1 MSNLREII
9 RKKLKEISA
18 TNQGGAS
25 FSAGSGETYATPFAF
40 SKSSEPPKYY
50 YKLGYKP
57 VPNKIKGSGLQ
68 VKKLFEETD
77 EEIIDETELNEAP
90 PSEDITT
97 IGTNLKKTSPE
108 LKKFEDTLTNISKI
122 ELEEEDEILEEKKEK
137 TDVEKF
143 QETRLNE
150 FDQIQ
155 NELNS
160 LISNAKNQ
168 TIEYYTSNPGQ
179 FSIYKPTS
187 MALEYIK
194 KAKELLSK

>member
-1 MSNLREII
+1 MSNLKEII

-18 TNQGGAS
+18 TNQGGSS

-40 SKSSEPPKYY
+40 SKTSKPPKYY

-57 VPNKIKGSGLQ
+57 VPNKIKGSSLQ
-68 VKKLFEETD
+68 VKQLW
-77 EEIIDETELNEAP
+77 
-90 PSEDITT
+90 
-97 IGTNLKKTSPE
+97 
-108 LKKFEDTLTNISKI
+108 
-122 ELEEEDEILEEKKEK
+122 EEEKEK

-143 QETRLNE
+143 QEARLNE

-168 TIEYYTSNPGQ
+168 TIEYYTANPGQ

>member
-40 SKSSEPPKYY
+40 SKSSKPPKYY

-57 VPNKIKGSGLQ
+57 VPNKVKGSSLQ
-68 VKKLFEETD
+68 VKQLW
-77 EEIIDETELNEAP
+77 
-90 PSEDITT
+90 
-97 IGTNLKKTSPE
+97 
-108 LKKFEDTLTNISKI
+108 
-122 ELEEEDEILEEKKEK
+122 EEEKEK
-137 TDVEKF
+137 TDVKKF
-143 QETRLNE
+143 QEARLNE
-150 FDQIQ
+150 FDEIQ

-168 TIEYYTSNPGQ
+168 TIEYYTANPGQ

>member
-1 MSNLREII
+1 MSNLKEII

-40 SKSSEPPKYY
+40 SKSSKPPKYY

-57 VPNKIKGSGLQ
+57 VPNKIKGSSLQ
-68 VKKLFEETD
+68 VKQLW
-77 EEIIDETELNEAP
+77 
-90 PSEDITT
+90 
-97 IGTNLKKTSPE
+97 
-108 LKKFEDTLTNISKI
+108 
-122 ELEEEDEILEEKKEK
+122 EEEKEK
-137 TDVEKF
+137 TDVKKF
-143 QETRLNE
+143 QEARLNE
-150 FDQIQ
+150 FDEIQ

-168 TIEYYTSNPGQ
+168 TIEYYTANPGQ

>member
-1 MSNLREII
+1 MSNLKEII
-9 RKKLKEISA
+9 RKKLKEMSA

-40 SKSSEPPKYY
+40 SKSSKPPKYY

-57 VPNKIKGSGLQ
+57 VPNKVKGSSLQ
-68 VKKLFEETD
+68 VKQLFEE
-77 EEIIDETELNEAP
+77 E
-90 PSEDITT
+90 
-97 IGTNLKKTSPE
+97 
-108 LKKFEDTLTNISKI
+108 
-122 ELEEEDEILEEKKEK
+122 KEK
-137 TDVEKF
+137 TDVKKF
-143 QETRLNE
+143 QEARLNE
-150 FDQIQ
+150 FDEIQ

-168 TIEYYTSNPGQ
+168 TIEYYTANPGQ

>member
-1 MSNLREII
+1 MSNLKEII

-18 TNQGGAS
+18 TNQGGSS

-40 SKSSEPPKYY
+40 SKTTKPPKYY

-57 VPNKIKGSGLQ
+57 VSNKIKGSSLQ
-68 VKKLFEETD
+68 VKQLW
-77 EEIIDETELNEAP
+77 
-90 PSEDITT
+90 
-97 IGTNLKKTSPE
+97 
-108 LKKFEDTLTNISKI
+108 
-122 ELEEEDEILEEKKEK
+122 EEEKEK

-143 QETRLNE
+143 QEARLNE
-150 FDQIQ
+150 FDEIQ

-168 TIEYYTSNPGQ
+168 TIEYYTANPGQ

>member
-1 MSNLREII
+1 MSNLKEII
-9 RKKLKEISA
+9 KKKLKEMSA
-18 TNQGGAS
+18 TNQGGSS

-40 SKSSEPPKYY
+40 SKTSKPPKYY

-57 VPNKIKGSGLQ
+57 VPKKIKGSGLK
-68 VKKLFEETD
+68 VKQLW
-77 EEIIDETELNEAP
+77 
-90 PSEDITT
+90 
-97 IGTNLKKTSPE
+97 
-108 LKKFEDTLTNISKI
+108 
-122 ELEEEDEILEEKKEK
+122 EEEKEK

-143 QETRLNE
+143 QEARLNE

-168 TIEYYTSNPGQ
+168 TIEYYTANPGQ

>member
-1 MSNLREII
+1 MSNLKEII
-9 RKKLKEISA
+9 RKKLKEMSA

-40 SKSSEPPKYY
+40 SKTTKPPKYY

-68 VKKLFEETD
+68 VKQLW
-77 EEIIDETELNEAP
+77 
-90 PSEDITT
+90 
-97 IGTNLKKTSPE
+97 
-108 LKKFEDTLTNISKI
+108 
-122 ELEEEDEILEEKKEK
+122 EEEKEK
-137 TDVEKF
+137 TDVKKF
-143 QETRLNE
+143 QEARLNE
-150 FDQIQ
+150 FDEIQ

-168 TIEYYTSNPGQ
+168 TIEYYTANPGQ

>member
-1 MSNLREII
+1 MSNLKEII

-18 TNQGGAS
+18 TNQGGSS

-40 SKSSEPPKYY
+40 SKTTKPPKYY

-57 VPNKIKGSGLQ
+57 VPKKIKGSGLK
-68 VKKLFEETD
+68 VKQLW
-77 EEIIDETELNEAP
+77 
-90 PSEDITT
+90 
-97 IGTNLKKTSPE
+97 
-108 LKKFEDTLTNISKI
+108 
-122 ELEEEDEILEEKKEK
+122 EEEKEK

-143 QETRLNE
+143 QEARLNE

-168 TIEYYTSNPGQ
+168 TIEYYTANPGQ

>member
-1 MSNLREII
+1 MSNLKEII
-9 RKKLKEISA
+9 RKKLKEMSA
-18 TNQGGAS
+18 TNQGGSS

-40 SKSSEPPKYY
+40 SKTTNPPKYY

-57 VPNKIKGSGLQ
+57 VPNKIKGSSLQ
-68 VKKLFEETD
+68 VKQLW
-77 EEIIDETELNEAP
+77 
-90 PSEDITT
+90 
-97 IGTNLKKTSPE
+97 
-108 LKKFEDTLTNISKI
+108 
-122 ELEEEDEILEEKKEK
+122 EEEKEK
-137 TDVEKF
+137 TDVKKF
-143 QETRLNE
+143 QEARLNE
-150 FDQIQ
+150 FDEIQ

>member
-1 MSNLREII
+1 MDKLKDII
-9 RKKLKEISA
+9 KTKLKEMSA
-18 TNQGGAS
+18 TGQGGAS
-25 FSAGSGETYATPFAF
+25 MSAGQGEGYATPAAF
-40 SKSSEPPKYY
+40 SKKTNSKGTKDIYY
-50 YKLGYKP
+50 YKLGFKP

-68 VKKLFEETD
+68 VKKLW
-77 EEIIDETELNEAP
+77 
-90 PSEDITT
+90 
-97 IGTNLKKTSPE
+97 
-108 LKKFEDTLTNISKI
+108 
-122 ELEEEDEILEEKKEK
+122 EEEKEK
-137 TDVEKF
+137 TNVEKF
-143 QETRLNE
+143 QEIRLNE

-168 TIEYYTSNPGQ
+168 TIEYYTANPGQ

>member
-1 MSNLREII
+1 MNNLKEII
-9 RKKLKEISA
+9 RKKLKEMSA
-18 TNQGGAS
+18 TNQGGSS

-40 SKSSEPPKYY
+40 SKTSKPPKYY

-57 VPNKIKGSGLQ
+57 VPNKIKGSSLQ
-68 VKKLFEETD
+68 VKQLW
-77 EEIIDETELNEAP
+77 
-90 PSEDITT
+90 
-97 IGTNLKKTSPE
+97 
-108 LKKFEDTLTNISKI
+108 
-122 ELEEEDEILEEKKEK
+122 EEEKEK

-143 QETRLNE
+143 QEARLNE

>member
-1 MSNLREII
+1 MSNLKEII
-9 RKKLKEISA
+9 RKKLKEMSA

-40 SKSSEPPKYY
+40 SKTSKPPKYY

-57 VPNKIKGSGLQ
+57 VPNKIKGSGLK
-68 VKKLFEETD
+68 VKQLW
-77 EEIIDETELNEAP
+77 
-90 PSEDITT
+90 
-97 IGTNLKKTSPE
+97 
-108 LKKFEDTLTNISKI
+108 
-122 ELEEEDEILEEKKEK
+122 EEEKEK

-143 QETRLNE
+143 QEARLNE

-168 TIEYYTSNPGQ
+168 TIEYYTANPGQ

>member
-1 MSNLREII
+1 MSNLKEII
-9 RKKLKEISA
+9 RKKLKEMSA
-18 TNQGGAS
+18 TNQGGSS

-40 SKSSEPPKYY
+40 SKTTKPPKYY

-57 VPNKIKGSGLQ
+57 VPNKIKGSSLQ
-68 VKKLFEETD
+68 VKQLW
-77 EEIIDETELNEAP
+77 
-90 PSEDITT
+90 
-97 IGTNLKKTSPE
+97 
-108 LKKFEDTLTNISKI
+108 
-122 ELEEEDEILEEKKEK
+122 EEEKEK

-143 QETRLNE
+143 QEARLNE

-168 TIEYYTSNPGQ
+168 TIEYYTANPGQ

>member
-40 SKSSEPPKYY
+40 SKSSKPPKYY

-57 VPNKIKGSGLQ
+57 VPNKVKGSSLQ
-68 VKKLFEETD
+68 VKKLFEE
-77 EEIIDETELNEAP
+77 E
-90 PSEDITT
+90 
-97 IGTNLKKTSPE
+97 
-108 LKKFEDTLTNISKI
+108 
-122 ELEEEDEILEEKKEK
+122 KEK
-137 TDVEKF
+137 TDVKKF
-143 QETRLNE
+143 QEARLNE
-150 FDQIQ
+150 FDEIQ

-168 TIEYYTSNPGQ
+168 TIEYYTANPGQ

>member
-1 MSNLREII
+1 MSNLKEII

-18 TNQGGAS
+18 TNQGGSS

-40 SKSSEPPKYY
+40 SKTTKPPKYY

-57 VPNKIKGSGLQ
+57 VPNKIKGSSLQ
-68 VKKLFEETD
+68 VKQLW
-77 EEIIDETELNEAP
+77 
-90 PSEDITT
+90 
-97 IGTNLKKTSPE
+97 
-108 LKKFEDTLTNISKI
+108 
-122 ELEEEDEILEEKKEK
+122 EEEKEK
-137 TDVEKF
+137 TDVKKF
-143 QETRLNE
+143 QEARLNE
-150 FDQIQ
+150 FDEIQ

-168 TIEYYTSNPGQ
+168 TIEYYTANPGQ

>member
-1 MSNLREII
+1 MIFSSKPLILI
-9 RKKLKEISA
+9 LSVAIFPIKSFCKISTSA
-18 TNQGGAS
+18 FSLVFGKFCKSFNS
-25 FSAGSGETYATPFAF
+25 FSKT
-40 SKSSEPPKYY
+40 SKPPKYY

-57 VPNKIKGSGLQ
+57 VPNKIKGSSLQ
-68 VKKLFEETD
+68 VKQLW
-77 EEIIDETELNEAP
+77 
-90 PSEDITT
+90 
-97 IGTNLKKTSPE
+97 
-108 LKKFEDTLTNISKI
+108 
-122 ELEEEDEILEEKKEK
+122 EEEKEK

-143 QETRLNE
+143 QEARLNE